1 MNRTIHSSLVATLVA
16 ALVAGCASPE
26 DVATQLPDGIDIRQ
40 AAATI
45 AVPGDY
51 ATLGAALAAAA
62 PQDVV
67 NVAAGTYFED
77 ITVPGGVIVQGAGID
92 QTVIVGEVTVLS
104 GEAGLVSLNVVGPGA
119 SATTIGLYVG
129 PGAGV
134 EIVSARFSN
143 WWTAI
148 QLDTGATPSGGAPS
162 VNRVTLQN
170 NGYGVVVQSGDASI
184 TNNYFAYNARSGA
197 YAYDNASMQVIN
209 NTSFGN
215 SFGGNTN
222 DRDAAISLGL
232 GGSSMVRNNVVT
244 SSLFGIQCD
253 SCTAVMDYNN
263 IWGNTTNYAGD
274 ASAHSTDLNVDPIF
288 TGLATG
294 NLRLQ
299 DTSPMIDAGSSDLAP
314 AQDWDGLPRPS
325 GAGVDI
331 GADEWT
337 LSAVTVVI
345 NEVMA
350 NPTVESTGEWIELL
364 NVGQDPVDLA
374 GLVITDGDQA
384 DTIGAYN
391 GGTTV
396 VPAGGFAVIL
406 DPDYAGQY
414 TIPGGAITVTVGNA
428 NLGNGLSTND
438 PIQLRESNGYVVISE
453 WTIPFNPGDGNSVE
467 RVDVLSGN
475 LASNWVIS
483 PCTQSIGAVNCAAGV
498 IAPNDPSTLL
508 ITEVLANAISEST
521 GEFVEIWNSGTE
533 DVDAAGL
540 VIVDANNSS
549 DALIAYNS
557 GDTIIPGGSYA
568 VIVDPNYTGQ
578 YLIPADVTLL
588 TTPDSTIGNG
598 LSNET
603 DTISLFDTDGV
614 TAIDSFSFPFNPGD
628 GVSVERVDYSVGDVA
643 SNWAAS
649 TCPIQHSGGRLSCN
663 AGGVGDGIVI
673 NEIMNNPLNEQTG
686 EFVELTNIGPG
697 SVDLAGLWITD
708 GDQVDELSSYDGGS
722 TVLNP
727 NEYALIVDSN
737 FASDYTIPAGIV
749 VLTTGD
755 NHIGNGVST
764 TDPVHLLESDGLS
777 TVDTWLSPFNPG
789 NGFSVEKVSALSGDA
804 VANWEAATSCAAGS
818 SPGLENCISYTPV
831 AGGTT
836 TLVLSEV
843 MANPL
848 SESTGEY
855 VEVFNDGSSPVD
867 LWGLIIY
874 DGDAW
879 DFLREYGGG
888 TTVVQP
894 GEYALIVDQDY
905 AGQYSIPAGVTVV
918 TVDDASIGSGLA
930 AASDQVLLYEADGYS
945 VIDTYAFPFNPGNGV
960 SAERIDLMAA
970 DSSSNWQDST
980 CNASGPS
987 GSPGAANCP

>member
-1 MNRTIHSSLVATLVA
+1 MNRPALSPLAA
-16 ALVAGCASPE
+16 ALAAALIAGCANP
-26 DVATQLPDGIDIRQ
+26 DVAPQLPDDIDIRQ

-62 PQDVV
+62 SQDVV
-67 NVAAGTYFED
+67 SVAAGTYFED

-92 QTVIVGEVTVLS
+92 QTFIVGEVTVSS

-119 SATTIGLYVG
+119 SATTIGLFVA
-129 PGAGV
+129 PNAGV

-148 QLDTGATPSGGAPS
+148 HLDTGATPAGGIPS
-162 VNRVTLQN
+162 INRVTLQN
-170 NGYGVVVQSGDASI
+170 NGYGVVVESGDASI

-222 DRDAAISLGL
+222 DRDAAISLGF
-232 GGSSMVRNNVVT
+232 GGASMVRNNVVT
-244 SSLFGIQCD
+244 SSLFGVQCD

-274 ASAHSTDLNVDPIF
+274 ASAASTDLNVDPIF

-299 DTSPMIDAGSSDLAP
+299 ETSPMIDAGSSDLAP

-337 LSAVTVVI
+337 LSAVTMVI

-350 NPTVESTGEWIELL
+350 NPSVESTGEWIELI

-374 GLVITDGDQA
+374 GLLVTDGDQT
-384 DTIGAYN
+384 DTIQSYN
-391 GGTTV
+391 AGTTL

-406 DPDYAGQY
+406 DPNYAGQY
-414 TIPGGAITVTVGNA
+414 TIPASAITVTVGNA
-428 NLGNGLSTND
+428 TLGNGLSTND

-475 LASNWVIS
+475 LASNWVVS

-540 VIVDANNSS
+540 VIIDASGSS
-549 DALIAYNS
+549 DTLVSYS
-557 GDTIIPGGSYA
+557 GGDTIIPGGSYA
-568 VIVDPNYTGQ
+568 VIVDPNYMGQ
-578 YLIPADVTLL
+578 YIIPADVALL

-603 DTISLFDTDGV
+603 DTVSLFDTDGV

-628 GVSVERVDYSVGDVA
+628 GVSVEKVDYTVGDIA

-649 TCPIQHSGGRLSCN
+649 TCPIEHSGGRLSCN

-686 EFVELTNIGPG
+686 EFVELKNIGPG
-697 SVDLAGLWITD
+697 SVELAGLWITD
-708 GDQVDELSSYDGGS
+708 GDQLDELISYNGAP

-727 NEYALIVDSN
+727 NQYALIVDSN
-737 FASDYTIPAGIV
+737 FAANYTIPAGIA

-755 NHIGNGVST
+755 NHIGNGIAT
-764 TDPVHLLESDGLS
+764 TDPVHLLESDGAS

-818 SPGLENCISYTPV
+818 SPGLENCISYTPI

-848 SESTGEY
+848 NESTGEY
-855 VEVFNDGSSPVD
+855 VEVFNDGTAAID

-879 DFLREYGGG
+879 DFLREFNGG
-888 TTVVQP
+888 TTIVQP
-894 GEYALIVDQDY
+894 GEYAVIVDQDY
-905 AGQYSIPAGVTVV
+905 TGQYSIPAGVTVV

-930 AASDQVLLYEADGYS
+930 ASSDQVLLYEADGYS

-960 SAERIDLMAA
+960 SAARIDLTAP
-970 DSSSNWQDST
+970 DSASNWQDST
-980 CNASGPS
+980 CNLSGPS
-987 GSPGAANCP
+987 GSPGAVNCP